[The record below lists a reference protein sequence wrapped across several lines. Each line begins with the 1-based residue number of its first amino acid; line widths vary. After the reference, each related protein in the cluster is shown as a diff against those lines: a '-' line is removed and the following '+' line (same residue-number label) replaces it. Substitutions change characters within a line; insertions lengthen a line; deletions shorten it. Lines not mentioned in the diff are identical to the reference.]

1 MKTACIRI
9 LLAVVI
15 LFMFG
20 CKRSA
25 EEPQEPTA
33 EEKQVRKKTPEV
45 AKEGEKKMDI
55 VKEVFGKADG
65 KDVYL
70 FTLTN
75 ANGLQTKITNYGGIV
90 THLMVPD
97 RNGNLGDIVLG
108 YDTLDEYI
116 KNNPYFGAL
125 IGRYGNRIG
134 KGKFTLE
141 GKEYSLATNNGPNHL
156 HGGNKG
162 FDKVVWDAEP
172 MQTEQG
178 PALKLTYLS
187 KDGQEGY
194 PGNLKCTIVY
204 TLTNDNEL
212 KVTYEAETDKPTICN
227 LTHHSYFNLAGHNS
241 GEILEHELM
250 LNADNFTPVDETLIP
265 TGEIRPVKGTPM
277 DFTNPTAIGARI
289 NQDDTQLKYGLGY
302 DHNWVLNK
310 KDAEMSLAASVYE
323 PENGRVM
330 EIYTT
335 EPGIQFYSGN
345 FLDGTN
351 VGKAGTVYE
360 HRTGFCLETQ
370 HFPDSPNKPDF
381 PSTVL
386 RPGEKYTHLTI
397 HKFSTR

>member
-1 MKTACIRI
+1 MKTTCILI
-9 LLAVVI
+9 LLAAGA

-20 CKRSA
+20 CA
-25 EEPQEPTA
+25 E
-33 EEKQVRKKTPEV
+33 
-45 AKEGEKKMDI
+45 EGEKKMAI
-55 VKEVFGKADG
+55 EKQAFGKTADG
-65 KDVYL
+65 KEVDLY
-70 FTLTN
+70 TLTN
-75 ANGLQTKITNYGGIV
+75 ANGLKARITNYGGIV
-90 THLMVPD
+90 TSLEVPD
-97 RNGNLGDIVLG
+97 RNGKLTDIVLG

-141 GKEYSLATNNGPNHL
+141 GKQYTLATNNGPNHL

-172 MQTEQG
+172 IESAEG

-187 KDGQEGY
+187 KDGEEGY
-194 PGNLKCTIVY
+194 PGNLKCTVVY

-212 KVTYEAETDKPTICN
+212 KVSYEAETDKTTVAN

-241 GEILEHELM
+241 GDILKHELM
-250 LNADNFTPVDETLIP
+250 LNADNFTPVDEGLIP
-265 TGEIRPVKGTPM
+265 TGKIKPVKGTPM
-277 DFTNPTAIGARI
+277 DFTTATAIGARI
-289 NQDDTQLKYGLGY
+289 NQDDTQLKYGKGY

-310 KDAEMSLAASVYE
+310 EGSELTLAARVYE
-323 PENGRVM
+323 PGSGCVM
-330 EIYTT
+330 EIHTT

-351 VGKAGTVYE
+351 VGKGGAVYK

-370 HFPDSPNKPDF
+370 HFPDSPNKRNF

-386 RPGEKYTHLTI
+386 KPGEKYRHLTV
-397 HKFSTR
+397 HRFSTK